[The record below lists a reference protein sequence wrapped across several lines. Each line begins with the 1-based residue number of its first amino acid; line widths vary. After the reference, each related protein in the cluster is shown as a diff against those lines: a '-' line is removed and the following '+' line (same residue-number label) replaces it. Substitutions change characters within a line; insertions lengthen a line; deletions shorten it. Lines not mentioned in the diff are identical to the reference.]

1 MSGSRETMLAYL
13 GRVNMTYV
21 MDIAWHLLRY

>member
-1 MSGSRETMLAYL
+1 MSGSIETFAYL

-21 MDIAWHLLRY
+21 MDIARHLLRY